1 MLSHHPHPTTRWKG
15 KTYHPPEMIRAIRH
29 AFHRAQNA
37 HDTGRLITPFEAMAL
52 AGPEARSKDTLYS
65 IARDTAWEENVDT
78 ETLLTELEHHFPTYC

>member
-1 MLSHHPHPTTRWKG
+1 
-15 KTYHPPEMIRAIRH
+15 
-29 AFHRAQNA
+29 
-37 HDTGRLITPFEAMAL
+37 MAL